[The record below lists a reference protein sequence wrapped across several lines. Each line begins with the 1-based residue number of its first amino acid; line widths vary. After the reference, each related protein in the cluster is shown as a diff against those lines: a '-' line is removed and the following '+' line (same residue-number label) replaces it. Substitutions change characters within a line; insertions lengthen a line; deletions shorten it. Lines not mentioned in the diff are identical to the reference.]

1 MQSWCYRMDS
11 SAHALGG
18 CAALDGSV
26 CALDCCAVQEN
37 QGAELQALYPRF
49 SGLCREAQPCS
60 CEPGKLGAD
69 CGRGALGYVTIHW
82 SPSILEPHFVSI
94 LNKGSQTTST
104 AFRLCFGNEIIF
116 TKDQNLGTRS
126 RLKRSGGH
134 HLWQPS
140 LCQDLGGFHPT
151 ELVPRPDPR
160 TGSPNLQRALAPG
173 LDQGLWGTSVPLL
186 CGGPDLGLQGASVPL
201 LCGGL
206 DTGPQG
212 ASVPLLCEG
221 RRWGRDTGLA
231 PLDACLLFQLR
242 GVTLALLT
250 GGVVI
255 VWGQVRHGG

>member
-1 MQSWCYRMDS
+1 MPWADVLPWM
-11 SAHALGG
+11 ALY
-18 CAALDGSV
+18 V
-26 CALDCCAVQEN
+26 PWTAVQSKKTKGQSSRPCTPASVGSAGRHSHAAVSLGN
-37 QGAELQALYPRF
+37 WELTAAV
-49 SGLCREAQPCS
+49 GLW
-60 CEPGKLGAD
+60 D
-69 CGRGALGYVTIHW
+69 VTLHW

-94 LNKGSQTTST
+94 LNKGSQTTSA

-116 TKDQNLGTRS
+116 TKDQNLGIRS

-140 LCQDLGGFHPT
+140 LCQDLGGFHPA
-151 ELVPRPDPR
+151 ELAPRPDPR

-221 RRWGRDTGLA
+221 RQWGPDTGLA
-231 PLDACLLFQLR
+231 PLDACLLFQRR

-255 VWGQVRHGG
+255 VWGGVRHGG